1 MKKIEIIYD
10 EALEKQILMILRQRE
25 IKYYTRLDNV
35 KGVGSSGARF
45 NDSVAP
51 GINSMIIIVVE
62 DDIGSL
68 LIDSLKKF
76 KSRAGSEAGFKAIVI
91 PINEFT

>member
-1 MKKIEIIYD
+1 MKKIEIVYD
-10 EALEKQILMILRQRE
+10 EVLEKQVLMLLRQRG
-25 IKYYTRLDNV
+25 IKNYTRLDNV

-62 DDIGSL
+62 DDIVPMFISGL
-68 LIDSLKKF
+68 ERF
-76 KSRAGSEAGFKAIVI
+76 KDRAGEQAGIKAIVTSVE
-91 PINEFT
+91 EFV